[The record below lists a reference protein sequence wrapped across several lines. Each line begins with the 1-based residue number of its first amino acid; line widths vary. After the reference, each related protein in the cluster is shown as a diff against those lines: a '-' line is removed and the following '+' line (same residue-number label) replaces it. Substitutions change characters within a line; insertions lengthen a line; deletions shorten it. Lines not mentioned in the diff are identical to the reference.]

1 VTETG
6 GQYSE
11 TRETAINPDP
21 EAYAGIC
28 FSDVPEGQFNI
39 GAAIP
44 DNYNPTMSLTY
55 TLDVNAGDRAF
66 VDFGAQ
72 SRETP
77 AAQSADPKQGGGV
90 SPILGIAGGV
100 LLLGGAG
107 LGWYALRLR
116 NPRGRLGSGGLCGEC
131 RRPCSA
137 GLATKRPCMRL
148 VAKQMH
154 VEMKDT

>member
-28 FSDVPEGQFNI
+28 FSDVPEGQYNI

-77 AAQSADPKQGGGV
+77 AAQSADPEQGGGV

-116 NPRGRLGSGGLCGEC
+116 NPRGRLGSGGLL
-131 RRPCSA
+131 RR
-137 GLATKRPCMRL
+137 
-148 VAKQMH
+148 
-154 VEMKDT
+154 